1 MGHKLPYNLPMPH
14 AFRRGLLRKQMM
26 KYKLNVARD
35 VDADDDGYI
44 LNLPNGYR
52 FDDDLVHVRGYD
64 TMKELRQAVKT
75 DVIPC
80 DCKGCT
86 Q

>member
-1 MGHKLPYNLPMPH
+1 
-14 AFRRGLLRKQMM
+14 M

-35 VDADDDGYI
+35 VDADEPGVFI

-52 FDDDLVHVRGYD
+52 FDDDIVHVRGFD
-64 TMKELRQAVKT
+64 TMKDLRQAVKI
-75 DVIPC
+75 DVIQC
-80 DCKGCT
+80 NCNGCT